1 MRLILEV
8 SHLKNATPAT
18 VSRGGVL
25 FVNDSDIGW
34 KPFFD
39 SWLAKYKNKKTGD
52 EIAENAFMLAL
63 STYINDQFLDDLKH
77 KSHIAPVCD
86 MAQISSLTTIIDK
99 LYGDLHSVKAQYD
112 HLKKLREENK
122 EDEIKNIYDG
132 FFIFAAMWSY
142 GASLDEDKLSFSN
155 NFKAVSK
162 IKFPDNGQCFD
173 YFFNPIEGNW
183 QHWEQSVEPM
193 DKEYDGLFNNLVVPT
208 AETTRQRFL
217 LDMHVKA
224 RKGMVYVGSAG
235 TGKTTVIRDYFS
247 TLDKEATISA
257 SINFNSY
264 TDSKALQVVV
274 ESQVDK
280 RAGRTFGPPPSKTL
294 IYFMDDLNMPYLD
307 KYGTQSPI
315 CLVRQ
320 IIDYGIIYDRDH
332 LEEKKLLVDIM
343 FAGCMNPKSGSFII
357 DLRLSRHFT
366 LVSCLTAEKE
376 ILKTIY
382 F

>member
-1 MRLILEV
+1 
-8 SHLKNATPAT
+8 LKNATPAT

-39 SWLAKYKNKKTGD
+39 SWLAKYKNKKSGD

-63 STYINDQFLDDLKH
+63 STYISDQFLDDLKH

-99 LYGDLHSVKAQYD
+99 LYEDLHTNKAQYD
-112 HLKKLREENK
+112 HLKKLREEGK

-142 GASLDEDKLSFSN
+142 GASLDEDKLSFSSS
-155 NFKAVSK
+155 FKAVSK

-173 YFFNPIEGNW
+173 YFFNPIEGTW
-183 QHWEQSVEPM
+183 QHWENSVPPM
-193 DKEYDGLFNNLVVPT
+193 DKEFDGLFNNLVVPT

-235 TGKTTVIRDYFS
+235 TGKTTIIKDYFS
-247 TLDKEATISA
+247 TLDKETTISA

-280 RAGRTFGPPPSKTL
+280 LTGRTFGPQPGKTL
-294 IYFMDDLNMPYLD
+294 VYFMDDLNMPYLD

-320 IIDYGIIYDRDH
+320 IIDYDIIYDRDH
-332 LEEKKLLVDIM
+332 LEEKKFLKNIM
-343 FAGCMNPKSGSFII
+343 FTGCMNPKSGSFII